1 MRSRDPRCVSPWWL
15 LVAALAGL
23 QLGLVVAQVQRPPTP
38 PQVQV
43 LLPLLPL
50 TGAEI
55 EGELASQGL
64 LLPPDPE
71 RPDMELLGSRLAD
84 RLGRS
89 AWLGPTMSVDDFT
102 LGLAQLDGG
111 ELALSGAQRAQ
122 LQPLLERL
130 RSARADLDRSEGE
143 LRGLAQQIACSRDQ
157 LIEALGPDARA
168 GLARQLGAHERKA
181 P

>member
-1 MRSRDPRCVSPWWL
+1 MRSPDLRSVSPWWL

-23 QLGLVVAQVQRPPTP
+23 QLGLLVARVQRPPAAD
-38 PQVQV
+38 QVQV

-71 RPDMELLGSRLAD
+71 RPDMELLGSRLAE

-102 LGLAQLDGG
+102 IGLAQLDGPA
-111 ELALSGAQRAQ
+111 LALSDAQRAK
-122 LQPLLERL
+122 LQPQLDRL
-130 RSARADLDRSEGE
+130 QAARGELDRSEGE
-143 LRGLAQQIACSRDQ
+143 MRRLTEQIACSRDQ
-157 LIEALGPDARA
+157 LLEALGPDARA
-168 GLARQLGAHERKA
+168 GLARRLGADAGKA